1 VCLCANARSL
11 PHSNVG
17 TYATVWGNFVIC
29 PPPGQRVPIFAYN
42 FAYKGDDLD
51 FSYDVQPGNC
61 TDQIKS
67 SIFTDP
73 RPASCEP
80 PAPTWPCSAAAC
92 WIDTGDKAAV
102 LAAYRAYHG
111 GTTFG
116 ASHGDW
122 SYGARTIE
130 RPDCGRVWGAVHLA
144 IWAPGGGRLNAP
156 LVGAWQAISSIRYDT
171 VGMLL

>member
-1 VCLCANARSL
+1 MCACAPMPRSL

-29 PPPGQRVPIFAYN
+29 PPPGGRLPIFAYN
-42 FAYKGDDLD
+42 SNVDAGGPDDN
-51 FSYDVQPGNC
+51 SYDVKPGNC

-67 SIFTDP
+67 TIFTDP

-92 WIDTGDKAAV
+92 WIDTSNRTAV

-116 ASHGDW
+116 ASHADY
-122 SYGARTIE
+122 SYGARTSAQLAAE
-130 RPDCGRVWGAVHLA
+130 HGAQGRATQCTPNGCVAGPALCS
-144 IWAPGGGRLNAP
+144 R
-156 LVGAWQAISSIRYDT
+156 S
-171 VGMLL
+171 LL